1 MIHGGAL
8 AGNELIAMS
17 VLEVSDLAWYASAY
31 PTCDFGLLII
41 ATVI

>member
-1 MIHGGAL
+1 MIQGGVPAR
-8 AGNELIAMS
+8 NELIAMS
-17 VLEVSDLAWYASAY
+17 VLGVSDLAWYASAH